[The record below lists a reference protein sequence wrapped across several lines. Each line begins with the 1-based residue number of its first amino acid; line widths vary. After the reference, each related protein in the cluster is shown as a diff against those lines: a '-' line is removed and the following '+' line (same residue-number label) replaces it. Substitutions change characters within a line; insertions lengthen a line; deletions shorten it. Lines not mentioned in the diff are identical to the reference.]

1 MYKNLHYKI
10 ILIFVIFTITLMT
23 AIGAILIGSAYDFY
37 NNDFI
42 DEMESALDP
51 EGTLYGELLSAFGE
65 GEWYRLQRE
74 ILSSYSSTLGISKYR
89 NYFILDEN
97 GNFLDGSDARLG
109 EQLEADGQ
117 HHFRH
122 GGEYRLRKTALDG
135 LHRLCGPDF
144 RRGKRLYHLYPGF
157 PGGGRAP
164 LP

>member
-42 DEMESALDP
+42 DVMESALDP

-74 ILSSYSSTLGISKYR
+74 LSLIH
-89 NYFILDEN
+89 I
-97 GNFLDGSDARLG
+97 
-109 EQLEADGQ
+109 
-117 HHFRH
+117 
-122 GGEYRLRKTALDG
+122 
-135 LHRLCGPDF
+135 
-144 RRGKRLYHLYPGF
+144 
-157 PGGGRAP
+157 
-164 LP
+164 